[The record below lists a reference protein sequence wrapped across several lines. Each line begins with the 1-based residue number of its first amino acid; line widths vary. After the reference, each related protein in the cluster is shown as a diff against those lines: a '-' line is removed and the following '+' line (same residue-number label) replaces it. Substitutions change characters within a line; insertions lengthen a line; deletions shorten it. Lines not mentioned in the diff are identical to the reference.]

1 MKPLLPLLL
10 VAALAGCSS
19 SSGGSGGSGEPAP
32 LPPERAPMAE
42 ACDAEAVQGLVGQ
55 SYDASFDE
63 RLKAESGAKTVRV
76 LRPGGVA
83 TMDLRL
89 DRLNVRLD
97 DADVIRE
104 LACG

>member
-19 SSGGSGGSGEPAP
+19 SSGGSGEPAP
-32 LPPERAPMAE
+32 LPPERAPLAE